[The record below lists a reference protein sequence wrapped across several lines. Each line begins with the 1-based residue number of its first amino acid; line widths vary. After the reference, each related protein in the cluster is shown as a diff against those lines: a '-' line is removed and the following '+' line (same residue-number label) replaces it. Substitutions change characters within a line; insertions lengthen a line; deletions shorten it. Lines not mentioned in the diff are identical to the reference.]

1 MIQFNIFIYLFMAIF
16 RLELNEQNVNLLVKR
31 AACDSL
37 RRSLVRTPFSC
48 IIQMALLTQARC
60 ILNLMHVLIL
70 YLLRTSES
78 LCIAVKILN
87 IGIDVEI
94 NSAYLKLDFFNALS
108 VQLRLTS
115 WPFSII
121 LRLIVCSSKC
131 IL

>member
-1 MIQFNIFIYLFMAIF
+1 
-16 RLELNEQNVNLLVKR
+16 
-31 AACDSL
+31 
-37 RRSLVRTPFSC
+37 
-48 IIQMALLTQARC
+48 MALLTQARC

-78 LCIAVKILN
+78 LRIAVKILN

-108 VQLRLTS
+108 VQLRLAS

-121 LRLIVCSSKC
+121 LPLIGCSSKC